1 MKEILVFPAG
11 TGEAVSCAA
20 DLLSKNSIRLVYHPT
35 PEVTHLLLDVPT
47 KELPADLLER
57 LPETICVVGGN
68 LTQPMLDG
76 YKKMDLL
83 QMEPYLAQN
92 AAVTAECALQVAAVN
107 SKRTLSG
114 SSVLVIGWGRIG
126 KCLADLLKRIGCRV
140 TVLARKPADQAVL
153 TALGYET
160 GGKQF
165 DIILN
170 TVPAPVLG
178 DSAYPDALKIDLASQ
193 RGLKGENVIW
203 ARGLPGLYAPETS
216 GKLIAETF
224 LKEVTP

>member
-1 MKEILVFPAG
+1 MEDILVFPAG

-20 DLLSKNSIRLVYHPT
+20 DLLCKSGIRLVYHPT

-47 KELPADLLER
+47 KEVPEDLLER
-57 LPETICVVGGN
+57 LPEDICVIGGN
-68 LTQPMLDG
+68 LVNPLLNG

-92 AAVTAECALQVAAVN
+92 AAITAECALQVAAFN

-114 SSVLVIGWGRIG
+114 ASVLVIGWGRIG
-126 KCLADLLKRIGCRV
+126 KCLADFLKRIGCRV
-140 TVLARKPADQAVL
+140 SVLARKPSDQAVL
-153 TALGYET
+153 KALGYET
-160 GGKQF
+160 DGKQF
-165 DIILN
+165 DIIFN
-170 TVPAPVLG
+170 TVPLPVLNG
-178 DSAYPDALKIDLASQ
+178 SSYPDSLKIDLASR
-193 RGLKGENVIW
+193 RGLEGDAVIW

-224 LKEVTP
+224 LKEAIS